1 MERISQVTGIMWL
14 WIVFLTLPF
23 LTFGS
28 GYEYLY
34 KGISSEELY
43 DSTFAYWSLNFLN
56 MDSEMGSS
64 STLASSFGGPSFC
77 SIKGID
83 VLNGAAVLNQ
93 TYSSD
98 LKSAKITLSSYP
110 NDCPTN
116 PLACADGF
124 TVAFWFSMKE
134 DVNETLKDNT
144 CMLLSLNDTSKN
156 GFQIAF
162 KGDQRTVSFQAL
174 NITLESTE
182 VYNASDMWLWN
193 HVGMT
198 WDNRTGELT
207 VFSNGQKDKSC
218 SMTAM
223 GHCQAPVPLQNQGC
237 SYLALDEIGIWDR
250 PLNESEMSALRLDPF
265 NLTNDSSTTVVPT
278 DGYTMPQDY
287 TTVSTLELS
296 TEPARLEATT
306 GEDAFMKSKPSST
319 EEPLLTNRDDSITK
333 IDTSP
338 MSSTRISDTALTT
351 GKETT
356 TKPEIITPGSTP
368 GQHQTTTVQIY
379 TESMSDST
387 SADSSTTDRVEITQP
402 LDQPTLIDAKNGI
415 DTSANAEEFLSNL
428 TFVAKYL
435 SKYKGTPDRINASI
449 LAVILKTTGDK
460 VDALLVDEKDYR
472 RRNVL
477 KVYMEIVNQ
486 VLEINKNTTEGSMA
500 TSSFMEGVRLSAAVD
515 NTIAAYIRTE
525 SGSVPL
531 IVNNT
536 FVDTKVDVLHPH
548 NMSGTVE
555 LGHGTGE
562 DEKPKVAVTIP
573 QSIFGTGQTG
583 RLAVTS
589 YYQGIRKHLPSTLEG
604 VKDRATVHSLLVGI
618 VINASS
624 LTDFKDNVQIEISH
638 SEVAGDKIA
647 KCAFLKDSV
656 WSTDGCTTLS
666 KTTSTVCSCSHL
678 TNFAVLVSPNPL
690 NLSKGD
696 TVALD
701 VLTYLGLTISI
712 ICLLL
717 TLIILNVLRQL
728 TSTRISIL
736 KHTAAALLIAHS
748 MFLVGSIVSNSSTL
762 CKVVAGLT
770 HYFFLAVFFWI
781 FIQGVHMYM
790 KVRRALKGGI
800 DLIYYCLF
808 GWGVPLVIVAISFG
822 IRHMDY
828 GVGEICWI
836 SVKSGAGALVA
847 FLGPAY
853 FVLAVNLVVMCMVLH
868 VFMSV
873 KVNKDKS
880 EKDKIKSGMKAVVV
894 MTPILGLT
902 WLFGLLL
909 IIKDSTV
916 FAYLFVI
923 FNCLQGLFIF
933 FFHVIFNDEV
943 RQAYVKTRNKIAASK
958 DSSTHLTKMT
968 KPSKTARDHT
978 TTDDTMTNVN

>member
-278 DGYTMPQDY
+278 DGYTMPQ
-287 TTVSTLELS
+287 
-296 TEPARLEATT
+296 
-306 GEDAFMKSKPSST
+306 
-319 EEPLLTNRDDSITK
+319 
-333 IDTSP
+333 
-338 MSSTRISDTALTT
+338 
-351 GKETT
+351 
-356 TKPEIITPGSTP
+356 
-368 GQHQTTTVQIY
+368 
-379 TESMSDST
+379 
-387 SADSSTTDRVEITQP
+387 
-402 LDQPTLIDAKNGI
+402 DQPTLIDAKNGI